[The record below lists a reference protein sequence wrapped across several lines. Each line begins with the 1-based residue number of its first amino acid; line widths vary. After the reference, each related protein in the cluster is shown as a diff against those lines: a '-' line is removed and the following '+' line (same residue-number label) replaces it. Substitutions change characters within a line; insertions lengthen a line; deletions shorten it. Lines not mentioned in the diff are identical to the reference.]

1 MEMFIDLIAFLP
13 HAGSNGS
20 KMNLNLCIISVTLWF
35 LPGLRAEKLNLDAL
49 NNYSEFLNFG
59 DKKLHKIGENRLE
72 NAIFKSKLDVLGEVF
87 KKHVDFFKVTDKLD
101 IVFLVDASSSVGDGN
116 FKSELK
122 FIKKLLS
129 DITVDYNHTRVAV
142 VTFSSP
148 TNTIKN
154 IDDISDP
161 SKEYNK
167 CLLLN
172 DQLMKIEYKGGETYT
187 IGAFAKAK
195 EIFDHSL
202 RNDSKKVIFLVTDG
216 YSNGENP
223 VPLSNELKRSQITIF
238 TIGIRNG
245 NYKELYDLSST
256 PGQFYSYLL
265 DSFEEFE
272 SLARRALHVDLS
284 GGDYLPLGVSTPCD
298 KLCEAGNCCDKDA
311 LCACGTTTGHY
322 SCTCKPGFYG
332 SGLRNDCLPCTPGTY
347 SDGPNLCLPCPD
359 VHHTT
364 ILPAQGIDRCIC
376 KKGFQSDGTGG
387 CQSKDQFPK
396 KSSKYGY
403 IVKKKECS
411 NVLNSACGLRCEV
424 GYTLVGSSIRLCQE
438 NATWTGSDPTC
449 EVKTCNRLPT
459 PKYGSVKC
467 EQIDLDVV
475 YDSAE
480 KNLPVDT
487 VCNFQC
493 ENGTVLIGSTQRTC
507 LPIAQWDGLR
517 AICKQIKC
525 NKLPEVRYARIEPSS
540 CTAGKQEFG
549 KTCKIICNDG
559 FKAAGS
565 TVKTCGNHGLWG
577 RKQEENTVCTDS
589 TPPDLE
595 CPQNISASAV
605 PGTNYGQVSWT
616 EPNITDNSGL
626 EVSTW
631 LKPAIVNVTEYKFSI
646 GLTPVTYFAQDPFHN
661 AIKCK
666 FFVEILDQ
674 EPPVIEECINP
685 APFLVSPHAQ
695 ENISWDEPNIFD
707 NSQNVSITK
716 SHEFGRFPIGTTL
729 VTYTAKDP
737 SGNLNICNLN
747 ITVEES
753 ECPEFTSPSHGRSEC
768 ADQSESRQCVITC
781 EEGYAIPLQS
791 SEATSLENSSRFE
804 CNHAEALWHNTEGLL
819 YPECSVTVVGDQT
832 QEGDVQVSLDG
843 DGCNNTDQIGEIQNS
858 IKSMISNNICTG
870 LCEIDLKSEC
880 EVEKSEEESN
890 KLLSRRRRRDS
901 AGKKSQSLQGVP
913 HKNSRARQRKRNRL
927 NVKFQ
932 VRGRY
937 LNESKGPDL
946 RLETHNSSVK
956 LKNAK
961 FVCPEGFIPRKN
973 RCVQCP
979 RGTFHNATSNIC
991 QSCDFGSYTDRL
1003 GTTSCLQCPPNHST
1017 RKIHSKNASE
1027 CRKMCPP
1034 GTHAR
1039 KKRVK
1044 TSKQQNPPTVE
1055 RATLSPH
1062 CKSCPVGTYQ
1072 PEYGKIK
1079 CLACPVG
1086 FTTAKAQSVNS
1097 TECIPTSKGICALTP
1112 DVCNHGKCVVVNE
1125 YEFSC
1130 ECLPGFVGNCSEGF
1144 SGQFCEIVAEK
1155 EAVCDLKCQNGGTC
1169 LDVGE
1174 NELLCLCSSGFSG
1187 TLCETRKNYCQDV
1200 ICENNSTCIEHEDS
1214 FRCICAKGFLGRR
1227 CNILPCDYKPC
1238 KENSL
1243 CTNLELENATKSDFR
1258 CTCLEGYSGPNCQK
1272 IDYCTASKCENG
1284 GKCISKETSFMCSCS
1299 KLYEGDFCQ
1308 FKRETNYMLNFS
1320 RYDTNDFIRLR
1331 GFEMNLTEITACL
1344 WIQTLDNFNYGTL
1357 LSYATRYTDNAFTLT
1372 DYTGIVFY
1380 VNKQYVVTDVLLNDG
1395 HWHHICVSWRSSG
1408 GTYQMYL
1415 DGELAKNGSDLA
1427 AYSEIGAHGYLIIG
1441 QEQDA
1446 LGGRFSQSESFVGNM
1461 AYVDLWSRVL
1471 TLQEINEHRDDCSDS
1486 ILGDLYAWPEM
1497 QQHTNGNIQRLS
1509 STFCQRC
1516 EDPKPL
1522 YNGFIDMMDNR
1533 AFYSCYR
1540 GFELSSK
1547 HFSKGRRCTKTSK
1560 WEGFYEPFCKRITC
1574 GYPGTVKNG
1583 YSIGNQYFYSD
1594 KISYKC
1600 FDGFSMIGGSTIVC
1614 KEDGKWFPAKPKC
1627 VGVQCTLPKVPNGKI
1642 EIISEAAEE
1651 SLGVN
1656 RVDSDTQIR
1665 VKCFSNSTLKGEN
1678 PVATCLEDG
1687 TWDNPN
1693 ISCKFT
1699 ASPQLNCPL
1708 HLIPVAPENGYLDEN
1723 SLNAMKNG
1731 TADFVEYKCRSGY
1744 SPVGVNISTCIVD
1757 GYWTEPNIT
1766 CQAIT
1771 CPSPPLF
1778 LNMVLK
1784 SKEPHMLT
1792 YQCQEGYKLVGNAVI
1807 QCTTLGKWSR
1817 LQGKCTRLSC
1827 GKPAISAGA
1836 KVTGNSYLYG
1846 DSLTITC
1853 PNGKSFKITCE
1864 KSGSWSENSGNNC

>member
-1 MEMFIDLIAFLP
+1 MTMFIDLIAFLP

-195 EIFDHSL
+195 GIFDHSL

-238 TIGIRNG
+238 TIGMRNG

-256 PGQFYSYLL
+256 LGQFYSYLL
-265 DSFEEFE
+265 DSFKEFE
-272 SLARRALHVDLS
+272 SLARRALHDDLS

-364 ILPAQGIDRCIC
+364 ILPAQGIDSCIC

-387 CQSKDQFPK
+387 CQILKCPK
-396 KSSKYGY
+396 ISAPQYGY

-449 EVKTCNRLPT
+449 EVKTCNHLPT

-507 LPIAQWDGLR
+507 LPI
-517 AICKQIKC
+517 
-525 NKLPEVRYARIEPSS
+525 
-540 CTAGKQEFG
+540 EFG

-565 TVKTCGNHGLWG
+565 TVKTCGNHGFWG

-589 TPPDLE
+589 TPRDLE

-605 PGTNYGQVSWT
+605 PGTNYGQVSWI

-631 LKPAIVNVTEYKFSI
+631 LKQEYKFSI
-646 GLTPVTYFAQDPFHN
+646 GLTPVTYFAQDPFYN

-666 FFVEILDQ
+666 FFVEIL
-674 EPPVIEECINP
+674 
-685 APFLVSPHAQ
+685 
-695 ENISWDEPNIFD
+695 
-707 NSQNVSITK
+707 
-716 SHEFGRFPIGTTL
+716 
-729 VTYTAKDP
+729 AKDP

-753 ECPEFTSPSHGRSEC
+753 ECPEFTPPSHGRSEC

-880 EVEKSEEESN
+880 EVEKSN

-901 AGKKSQSLQGVP
+901 TGKKLQSLQRVP

-937 LNESKGPDL
+937 LNESKRPDL

-973 RCVQCP
+973 RC
-979 RGTFHNATSNIC
+979 
-991 QSCDFGSYTDRL
+991 
-1003 GTTSCLQCPPNHST
+1003 
-1017 RKIHSKNASE
+1017 
-1027 CRKMCPP
+1027 
-1034 GTHAR
+1034 
-1039 KKRVK
+1039 
-1044 TSKQQNPPTVE
+1044 
-1055 RATLSPH
+1055 
-1062 CKSCPVGTYQ
+1062 
-1072 PEYGKIK
+1072 
-1079 CLACPVG
+1079 
-1086 FTTAKAQSVNS
+1086 AKAQSVNS

-1130 ECLPGFVGNCSEGF
+1130 ECLPGFVG
-1144 SGQFCEIVAEK
+1144 K
-1155 EAVCDLKCQNGGTC
+1155 
-1169 LDVGE
+1169 
-1174 NELLCLCSSGFSG
+1174 
-1187 TLCETRKNYCQDV
+1187 
-1200 ICENNSTCIEHEDS
+1200 
-1214 FRCICAKGFLGRR
+1214 
-1227 CNILPCDYKPC
+1227 
-1238 KENSL
+1238 
-1243 CTNLELENATKSDFR
+1243 

-1331 GFEMNLTEITACL
+1331 GFEINLTE
-1344 WIQTLDNFNYGTL
+1344 
-1357 LSYATRYTDNAFTLT
+1357 
-1372 DYTGIVFY
+1372 V
-1380 VNKQYVVTDVLLNDG
+1380 
-1395 HWHHICVSWRSSG
+1395 
-1408 GTYQMYL
+1408 
-1415 DGELAKNGSDLA
+1415 
-1427 AYSEIGAHGYLIIG
+1427 
-1441 QEQDA
+1441 
-1446 LGGRFSQSESFVGNM
+1446 RF
-1461 AYVDLWSRVL
+1461 LR
-1471 TLQEINEHRDDCSDS
+1471 
-1486 ILGDLYAWPEM
+1486 
-1497 QQHTNGNIQRLS
+1497 
-1509 STFCQRC
+1509 
-1516 EDPKPL
+1516 
-1522 YNGFIDMMDNR
+1522 
-1533 AFYSCYR
+1533 
-1540 GFELSSK
+1540 
-1547 HFSKGRRCTKTSK
+1547 
-1560 WEGFYEPFCKRITC
+1560 
-1574 GYPGTVKNG
+1574 
-1583 YSIGNQYFYSD
+1583 
-1594 KISYKC
+1594 
-1600 FDGFSMIGGSTIVC
+1600 
-1614 KEDGKWFPAKPKC
+1614 
-1627 VGVQCTLPKVPNGKI
+1627 
-1642 EIISEAAEE
+1642 
-1651 SLGVN
+1651 
-1656 RVDSDTQIR
+1656 
-1665 VKCFSNSTLKGEN
+1665 
-1678 PVATCLEDG
+1678 
-1687 TWDNPN
+1687 
-1693 ISCKFT
+1693 
-1699 ASPQLNCPL
+1699 
-1708 HLIPVAPENGYLDEN
+1708 
-1723 SLNAMKNG
+1723 
-1731 TADFVEYKCRSGY
+1731 
-1744 SPVGVNISTCIVD
+1744 
-1757 GYWTEPNIT
+1757 
-1766 CQAIT
+1766 
-1771 CPSPPLF
+1771 
-1778 LNMVLK
+1778 
-1784 SKEPHMLT
+1784 
-1792 YQCQEGYKLVGNAVI
+1792 
-1807 QCTTLGKWSR
+1807 
-1817 LQGKCTRLSC
+1817 
-1827 GKPAISAGA
+1827 
-1836 KVTGNSYLYG
+1836 
-1846 DSLTITC
+1846 
-1853 PNGKSFKITCE
+1853 
-1864 KSGSWSENSGNNC
+1864 